1 MQWPERTP
9 AISNP
14 NNTRHSRWH
23 GRVERAEP
31 ASCDWPG
38 CTAFGEFRAPRS
50 NRVPG
55 DIGGWQFL
63 CLDHVRAFNAG
74 YNYFDGLSPD
84 EIHAAQSPLAGWEK
98 EAVRGG
104 RMAFTFGDPHGLFSD
119 GTVGGKPATQAPLR
133 WAAKGDAQ
141 ALGALGLDRSA
152 TAVDI
157 RRAYRALVR
166 RYHPDSNG
174 GDRAQEGKLQAV
186 VSAFTHLKAARD
198 YQMES
203 NKP

>member
-1 MQWPERTP
+1 MVASEGRDS
-9 AISNP
+9 ISDTGH
-14 NNTRHSRWH
+14 TRHSRWH
-23 GRVERAEP
+23 GRVERADP
-31 ASCDWPG
+31 AGCEWPG
-38 CTAFGEFRAPRS
+38 CTATGEFRAPRS

-55 DIGGWQFL
+55 DVGGWQFL

-84 EIHAAQSPLAGWEK
+84 EIHAAQSPLAGWAK

-119 GTVGGKPATQAPLR
+119 AKAATQAPGR

-141 ALGALGLDRSA
+141 ALGTLGLDRNA
-152 TAVDI
+152 AAVDI

-174 GDRAQEGKLQAV
+174 GDRSQEGKLQAV
-186 VSAFTHLKAARD
+186 VKAFTHLKAARD
-198 YQMES
+198 YQTES
-203 NKP
+203 NKT